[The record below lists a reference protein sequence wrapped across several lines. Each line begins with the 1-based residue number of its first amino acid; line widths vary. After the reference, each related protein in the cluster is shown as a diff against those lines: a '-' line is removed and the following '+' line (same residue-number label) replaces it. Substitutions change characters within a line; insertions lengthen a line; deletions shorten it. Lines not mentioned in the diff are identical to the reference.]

1 MLVPF
6 SFLQKQSLNVIKG
19 FRLTC
24 ENVQEANSEPGRIPE
39 KIILIKFENIKNILV
54 TVQDKHGKIRSFW
67 TKQVPSMGKEMGITG
82 ADDLENACLAYIC

>member
-24 ENVQEANSEPGRIPE
+24 ENVQEANSEPGRISE
-39 KIILIKFENIKNILV
+39 KIILIKFENRKNILV
-54 TVQDKHGKIRSFW
+54 TV
-67 TKQVPSMGKEMGITG
+67 
-82 ADDLENACLAYIC
+82 